1 MGWVLDDIWN
11 YYNFVRGDYN
21 MVLRNFLKYLRIK
34 LSCKL
39 ETTLKYFSK
48 NDK

>member
-21 MVLRNFLKYLRIK
+21 MVLRK
-34 LSCKL
+34 LPEVFKG
-39 ETTLKYFSK
+39 
-48 NDK
+48 